1 METMISKA
9 IHEIVLADLEA
20 LKGVARETKTLE
32 FKRELPAGRPGALK
46 VLAGVTALANT
57 SGGDFV
63 IGVAAKAGVADDV
76 IGIQI
81 PDADQYKLTL
91 EQVLASNVEPRLPR
105 IDIQEV
111 DCGNGRWAFVVRVPQ
126 SWIGPHRV
134 TSDNNFYVRS
144 SGATVPLGV
153 DELRTAFGLR
163 ESGIERIEAF
173 RRERLI
179 KITAGETP
187 VRIQEGPAVVLHMAP
202 LPSFAN
208 RDLIDIVRLVANGT
222 HMPLPLRG
230 PGISGYPSAN
240 LLGFIN
246 FPGDDGKGAAGYGQ
260 LFRTGAFEGVSCS
273 SVDMAVPYLGSLD
286 FGNMIVGAV
295 RRHLSLQAS
304 YDIAFPTFAMLSF
317 CNASDLRFR
326 RPTEFGG
333 GYYDSNPLGETIVS
347 FPEVLIER
355 PDVDVPT
362 IVRPLLNVVWN
373 AFGFPESEMYTPQG
387 AWKGTA

>member
-1 METMISKA
+1 MISKA
-9 IHEIVLADLEA
+9 INEISRADLDA
-20 LKGVARETKTLE
+20 LIGIARESKTLE
-32 FKRELPAGRPGALK
+32 FKRELPPGRAGAMK

-63 IGVAAKAGVADDV
+63 IGVATKGGVAESVDGVEVADV
-76 IGIQI
+76 
-81 PDADQYKLTL
+81 DQYKLTL
-91 EQVLASNVEPRLPR
+91 DQVLAAYVEPRLPGV
-105 IDIQEV
+105 DIHEV
-111 DCGNGRWAFVVRVPQ
+111 NCGEGRWSFVIRVPR

-134 TSDNNFYVRS
+134 TSDKNFYARS
-144 SGATVPLGV
+144 SAATVSLGV

-187 VRIQEGPAVVLHMAP
+187 VRIQEGAAVVLHMAP

-222 HMPLPLRG
+222 HMPLSLRG
-230 PGISGYPSAN
+230 PGISGYPRAN
-240 LLGFIN
+240 LLGFLN
-246 FPGDDGKGAAGYGQ
+246 FPGDDGKGASGYGQ
-260 LFRTGAFEGVSCS
+260 LFRSGAYEGVSCANT
-273 SVDMAVPYLGSLD
+273 DMAMPYLGSAA
-286 FGNMIVGAV
+286 FANMIVGAV

-317 CNASDLRFR
+317 CGASELRLR
-326 RPTEFGG
+326 RPTEFGAG
-333 GYYDSNPLGETIVS
+333 HYDSNPFGEAVVS
-347 FPEVLIER
+347 FPEVLIESR
-355 PDVDVPT
+355 DVDVPAV
-362 IVRPLLNVVWN
+362 VRPLLDVVWN
-373 AFGFPESEMYTPQG
+373 SFGFPECDMYTPQG